1 MAPALQKAG
10 LPVQTVEE
18 NGGSVLVTIQ
28 RRTVEDIIASREK
41 SGAVN
46 GAVNNESGGL
56 NVGVNKRC
64 GGKHVGIKS
73 DLNSYDS
80 EDIIDCSTI
89 DVGVNDE
96 SGAVNGGLNNESG
109 GLKETTD
116 FNRHLLC
123 YSICSRHCSFAL

>member
-10 LPVQTVEE
+10 LPVPTVEV
-18 NGGSVLVTIQ
+18 NGGGVLVRIQ
-28 RRTVEDIIASREK
+28 HRTVEDIIASREK
-41 SGAVN
+41 S

-64 GGKHVGIKS
+64 DGKNVGIKS